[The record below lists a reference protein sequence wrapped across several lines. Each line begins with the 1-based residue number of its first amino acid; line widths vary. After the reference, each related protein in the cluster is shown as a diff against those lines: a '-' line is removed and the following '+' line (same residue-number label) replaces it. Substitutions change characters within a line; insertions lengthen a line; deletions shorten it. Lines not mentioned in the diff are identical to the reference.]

1 MSSDKVERAKK
12 LIAVHPEW
20 FDALGVYDETGKL
33 PRFPTKVRVNFTLD
47 EELYHKFRQFC
58 QRSGLKMSQV
68 VEKRILELLEE
79 SGEVSVAEK
88 RKKIEG
94 LIKEVKSIEAPT

>member
-12 LIAVHPEW
+12 LIALHPEW

-33 PRFPTKVRVNFTLD
+33 PRFPTKVRVNFTVD

-58 QRSGLKMSQV
+58 KRSGFKMSQL
-68 VEKRILELLEE
+68 VEKKILEFLEE
-79 SGEVSVAEK
+79 SGEIAAEEK
-88 RKKIEG
+88 SRKK
-94 LIKEVKSIEAPT
+94 

>member
-12 LIAVHPEW
+12 LIALHPEW

-33 PRFPTKVRVNFTLD
+33 PRFPTKVRVNFTID

-58 QRSGLKMSQV
+58 KRSGFKMSQI
-68 VEKRILELLEE
+68 VEKKILEFLGE
-79 SGEVSVAEK
+79 SGEIATGERPKEK
-88 RKKIEG
+88 
-94 LIKEVKSIEAPT
+94 